1 MSQEFILSGR
11 LARDPEIR
19 STLAGQPVANLRLLQ
34 TRGYR
39 KGDNWV
45 EAVEGFDLV
54 TFNEAL
60 ITRVIQPYC
69 TRGKRLRIRGRL
81 QTRSWEDQNK
91 VVRYSTE
98 VVIDDLRLLERPAQM
113 SASGPSDDPGE
124 QAA

>member
-69 TRGKRLRIRGRL
+69 TKGKRLRIRGRL
-81 QTRSWEDQNK
+81 QTRSSSYYLILHVHTLNEFIFIL
-91 VVRYSTE
+91 YSKYP
-98 VVIDDLRLLERPAQM
+98 IF
-113 SASGPSDDPGE
+113 
-124 QAA
+124 